1 MMRAETY
8 AVVNLAALNLIEAIS
23 AAYYVTEEEAAARHE
38 FRARQMLKKVA
49 AALGYEVATVVRTDG
64 VADEP
69 KKDCFSGHPGLSL
82 VPMPHE
88 RKIEI

>member
-1 MMRAETY
+1 MRAETY

-49 AALGYEVATVVRTDG
+49 GALGYEVATAVCTDKA
-64 VADEP
+64 VDDP
-69 KKDCFSGHPGLSL
+69 KEGCFSAHPGLRL